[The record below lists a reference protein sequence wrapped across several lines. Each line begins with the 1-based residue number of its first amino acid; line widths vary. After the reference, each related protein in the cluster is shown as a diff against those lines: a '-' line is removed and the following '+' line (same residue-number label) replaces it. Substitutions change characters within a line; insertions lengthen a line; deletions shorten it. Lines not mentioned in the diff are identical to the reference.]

1 MFGSSWMETSPEN
14 EVICPDVKQVG
25 KGTKK
30 VKGQKGKKD
39 GREDSAYFSQSQE
52 EMMKTQEPLESRRLV
67 EIKTH
72 RK

>member
-30 VKGQKGKKD
+30 VNPCPWAVL
-39 GREDSAYFSQSQE
+39 GRAVGWAG
-52 EMMKTQEPLESRRLV
+52 MGCWM
-67 EIKTH
+67 
-72 RK
+72 